1 MQDPFSKKQLE
12 YIQNSNKLWNLADGA
27 VSTGKTVCT
36 TFRFLEAVNKC
47 PDSEIAIIG
56 KTSTTLYNNV
66 IKLILESPEL
76 SMFRPFCSWSS
87 SKHELHFKDKIIS
100 TYGAKDESSYQLIQ
114 GRTLSLA
121 LCDEMTLYP
130 NSFIEMLETRLRKPH
145 SMAFAAMNPSYPTHR
160 IKTWIDKAEKGD
172 PEYYALHFV
181 LDDNPYLTDAYK
193 KRTKENNSGLFYKRN
208 VLGLWVLAEGGIF
221 DFFDKNIHVVE
232 KPPRGAEYFIAAIDY
247 GLNNPYACVLI
258 GVSTGRH
265 IQEGKKLWVQEE
277 YYYDH
282 KKNNKQKTVSE
293 LARETA
299 NFLEPYNVKQL
310 YIDPSAL
317 PIKLDLQRLGI
328 HTVDANNEVLD
339 GIGIMCSEMSKGNL
353 VVMNTCKNLIR
364 EIESYVWD
372 NKAAEK
378 GYDEPLKKDDH
389 AVDALR
395 YAIASHKVPT
405 YQPYKDGHNPDQYK
419 GGRFD
424 PPRRSIF

>member
-12 YIQNSNKLWNLADGA
+12 YIKNSDKLWNLAHGA

-36 TFRFLEAVNKC
+36 TFRFLEAVNSC

-87 SKHELHFKDKIIS
+87 SKHELHFKDKTIA

-130 NSFIEMLETRLRKPH
+130 TSFIEMLETRLRKPH
-145 SMAFAAMNPSYPTHR
+145 SMAFAAMNPSHPTHR
-160 IKTWIDKAEKGD
+160 IHQWIDKAKNGD

-193 KRTKENNSGLFYKRN
+193 QRTKQNNSGLFYKRN
-208 VLGLWVLAEGGIF
+208 VLGLWVLSEGCIF
-221 DFFDKNIHVVE
+221 DFFDKNIHVVNRA
-232 KPPRGAEYFIAAIDY
+232 PRGAEYFIAGIDY
-247 GLNNPYACVLI
+247 GLNNPYACVLL
-258 GVSTGRH
+258 GVSTGRS
-265 IQEGKKLWVQEE
+265 IQEGKILWVEDE

-282 KKNNKQKTVSE
+282 KKHNRQKTVSE
-293 LARETA
+293 LARDTA

-317 PIKLDLQRLGI
+317 PIKLDLQKVGV
-328 HTVDANNEVLD
+328 HPVDANNEVLE

-353 VVMNTCKNLIR
+353 VVMDRCKNLIR

-372 NKAAEK
+372 NKASAK
-378 GYDEPLKKDDH
+378 GYDEPIKKDDH

-395 YAIASHKVPT
+395 YAIATHKVPT
-405 YQPYKDGHNPDQYK
+405 YQPYKQGHNPEQYNQS
-419 GGRFD
+419 RFQ
-424 PPRRSIF
+424 PTRRSIF